1 MKNKFIYKDKE
12 IKKWSIISFFI
23 IVIITGINLLPPLIM
38 KRTIDEYIPSK
49 DYKNIIFGIILFV
62 SIPFINILLQTIF
75 NYLTIKFARNKGN
88 EISIEI
94 TKNLMDQEITFFDT
108 NNSIELLTY
117 ASKEAVQYVNFYVS
131 ILPKYYASIIIL
143 IFIYAIIFSISWKLA
158 IIQILFI
165 PLAFYPVNKISDSIS
180 ENIEVAISSN
190 AKIAQIRAD
199 IFKGIELIKAYRLEH
214 QKLDEV
220 KKENLKIVS
229 IWGKVAAFD
238 SLTGIWVSG
247 FLKALFAGLTFGV
260 GAYIISSSSG
270 ESLSIGSL
278 IQIIGLVSYLYATV
292 DEVFRSRIDLAK
304 ENAEFKEMLSYLD
317 LKGESSENDS
327 REFKFEDTISINNLS
342 FSYKDRKVLN
352 NLSFEIKKGHW
363 TALVGESGAGKTTII
378 DLLLKFYDY
387 DDGKILVD
395 GVDLSEI
402 SRFSIRD
409 EITKVSQDLF
419 FFPGSIRDNLMI
431 VRKDLRDED
440 IKEAIRL
447 SCLDNFIEKL
457 ENGLDTDI
465 GEAGKMISGGEKNRL
480 AFARALL
487 RGKSVYLLDEL
498 TANLDK
504 KTENIL
510 KENIK
515 RLVSE
520 KNITVLSISHN
531 MNFLEYCDSV
541 YELKDGKAL
550 KIK

>member
-1 MKNKFIYKDKE
+1 M
-12 IKKWSIISFFI
+12 
-23 IVIITGINLLPPLIM
+23 
-38 KRTIDEYIPSK
+38 
-49 DYKNIIFGIILFV
+49 
-62 SIPFINILLQTIF
+62 
-75 NYLTIKFARNKGN
+75 
-88 EISIEI
+88 
-94 TKNLMDQEITFFDT
+94 
-108 NNSIELLTY
+108 
-117 ASKEAVQYVNFYVS
+117 
-131 ILPKYYASIIIL
+131 
-143 IFIYAIIFSISWKLA
+143 KLA

-247 FLKALFAGLTFGV
+247 FLKALFTGLTFGV

-270 ESLSIGSL
+270 VSLSIGSL

-304 ENAEFKEMLSYLD
+304 ENAEFKEMLSYLY

-387 DDGKILVD
+387 DDGEILVD

-431 VRKDLRDED
+431 VKKDLRDED
-440 IKEAIRL
+440 INEAIRL

-465 GEAGKMISGGEKNRL
+465 GEAGKMMSGGEKNRL

>member
-1 MKNKFIYKDKE
+1 M
-12 IKKWSIISFFI
+12 
-23 IVIITGINLLPPLIM
+23 
-38 KRTIDEYIPSK
+38 
-49 DYKNIIFGIILFV
+49 
-62 SIPFINILLQTIF
+62 
-75 NYLTIKFARNKGN
+75 
-88 EISIEI
+88 
-94 TKNLMDQEITFFDT
+94 
-108 NNSIELLTY
+108 
-117 ASKEAVQYVNFYVS
+117 
-131 ILPKYYASIIIL
+131 
-143 IFIYAIIFSISWKLA
+143 
-158 IIQILFI
+158 
-165 PLAFYPVNKISDSIS
+165 
-180 ENIEVAISSN
+180 
-190 AKIAQIRAD
+190 
-199 IFKGIELIKAYRLEH
+199 
-214 QKLDEV
+214 
-220 KKENLKIVS
+220 
-229 IWGKVAAFD
+229 
-238 SLTGIWVSG
+238 
-247 FLKALFAGLTFGV
+247 
-260 GAYIISSSSG
+260 
-270 ESLSIGSL
+270 
-278 IQIIGLVSYLYATV
+278 
-292 DEVFRSRIDLAK
+292 
-304 ENAEFKEMLSYLD
+304 
-317 LKGESSENDS
+317 
-327 REFKFEDTISINNLS
+327 
-342 FSYKDRKVLN
+342 LN

-387 DDGKILVD
+387 DDGEILVD

-431 VRKDLRDED
+431 VKKDLRDED
-440 IKEAIRL
+440 INEAIRL

-465 GEAGKMISGGEKNRL
+465 GEAGKMMSGGEKNRL